1 MIGVYSVLME
11 ALEIDRTDTNQY
23 PCVFGRY
30 KSDGTWCFEL
40 CFLNLNKRLRCNLGL
55 ETRIVKSNCLFSIG
69 CFHWLVCNHLG
80 DEVWKFSHIVQSFK
94 WKIKIFLL
102 FIYFFIFFIFGGEGG
117 DLLKAV
123 WMSSLCYWRNLDAN
137 ALRFGRWFRYVG
149 LDKWSICSLIQLKWS
164 FFINQSFLIKKISA
178 IKKTF
183 DN

>member
-1 MIGVYSVLME
+1 ME

-102 FIYFFIFFIFGGEGG
+102 FIYFFIFFIFGIVPFLYILYGG
-117 DLLKAV
+117 
-123 WMSSLCYWRNLDAN
+123 YT
-137 ALRFGRWFRYVG
+137 
-149 LDKWSICSLIQLKWS
+149 SIVPSTLGI
-164 FFINQSFLIKKISA
+164 FYFHF
-178 IKKTF
+178 
-183 DN
+183 